1 MKDWMHELA
10 GQYGELRRRNP
21 DDRLLVVFDIDGT
34 ILDMRYMV
42 RHVLLSYDRG
52 HKTDHFHGLEVDDIT
67 FHEND
72 VEAYLATRPL
82 SGETR
87 RKVLAWYLA
96 NRWSMESVL
105 ASHRPYRG
113 VLDVIRWFQIQD
125 RTFVALNTGR
135 PEEVRAQTLHSL
147 NALGRE
153 YRVRFD
159 SELLHMNPHRDENRI
174 AQSKAEGLRRFIDEG
189 FRIVAVVDNEPG
201 NIEAM
206 VRSDVRSEI
215 LFLHAETLF
224 QSQVSETPRTV
235 RGREYDITRL
245 VGEHDLPGHIQLV
258 WHGLD
263 DARNL
268 RQFLDSA
275 VRWGE
280 ADIRRDPL
288 DRVIL
293 RHDSFDAN
301 PWRRDEE
308 MVTLDALFDLMNR
321 QAKSFKLDL
330 KEGGDLI
337 DRVLER
343 IRAHNIDDERLWFSG
358 DIETL
363 KKDGFRKLFDAHP
376 RAVIQC
382 PIDFLA
388 PMILAMPRMARDIL
402 TMLESWGITRCS
414 ISWRIEAK
422 RQVFEHL
429 ERWGYEVNIYDVPD
443 LEAFLQAALMLPR
456 SLTADFNFPAWN
468 DFARRSEKRPHRGL
482 TAPQPAAEPD
492 CAGGETFRQAILL

>member
-1 MKDWMHELA
+1 MNDWMNALA
-10 GQYGELRRRNP
+10 TRYGELRRSHP

-42 RHVLLSYDRG
+42 RHVLLSYDRE
-52 HKTDHFHGLEVDDIT
+52 HDTDHFHGLEVDDIKV
-67 FHEND
+67 HENE
-72 VEAYLATRPL
+72 VKAYLDTLPL
-82 SGETR
+82 AEEKR
-87 RKVLAWYLA
+87 RHILEWYIA
-96 NRWSMESVL
+96 NRWSADAVL

-113 VLDVIRWFQIQD
+113 VLDVIRWFQIQEN
-125 RTFVALNTGR
+125 TFVALNTGR
-135 PEEVRAQTLHSL
+135 PEEIRVQTIHSL

-159 SELLHMNPHRDENRI
+159 SELLHMNPHHDEDRI
-174 AQSKAEGLRRFIDEG
+174 AQSKAEGLRRFREEG
-189 FRIVAVVDNEPG
+189 FCIVAVVDNEPC

-206 VRSDVRSEI
+206 VKSDIRKEI

-224 QSQVSETPRTV
+224 RSQPSATPRTV
-235 RGREYDITRL
+235 RGRDYDITRL
-245 VGEHDLPGHIQLV
+245 VGEQDLPGHIQMV
-258 WHGLD
+258 WHALND
-263 DARNL
+263 TQNL
-268 RQFLDSA
+268 RQFLGSA

-280 ADIRRDPL
+280 ADIRLDPL
-288 DRVIL
+288 DRIVL
-293 RHDSFDAN
+293 RHDSFDRT
-301 PWRRDEE
+301 PWRRDEDL
-308 MVTLDALFDLMNR
+308 MTLDTLLDLMNH

-337 DRVLER
+337 DRVLEAIDR
-343 IRAHNIDDERLWFSG
+343 RNIGDDRLWFNG

-363 KKDGFRKLFDAHP
+363 RQDGFCKLLDAHP
-376 RAVIQC
+376 RAILQC

-402 TMLESWGITRCS
+402 TMLEGWGITRFS
-414 ISWRIEAK
+414 IRWKTEAK
-422 RQVFEHL
+422 RQVFDHV

-468 DFARRSEKRPHRGL
+468 YFGRGSGEPAGQHRYALQPIAVPDHAVGC
-482 TAPQPAAEPD
+482 APLPS
-492 CAGGETFRQAILL
+492 GSN